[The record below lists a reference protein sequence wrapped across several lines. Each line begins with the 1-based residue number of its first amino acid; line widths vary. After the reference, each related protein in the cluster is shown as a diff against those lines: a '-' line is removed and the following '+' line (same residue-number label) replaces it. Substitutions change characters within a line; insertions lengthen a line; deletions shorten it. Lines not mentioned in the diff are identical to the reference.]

1 MKRRRRRS
9 VRSRRRTGRKVRR
22 RRRNYSNWIPAY
34 RSNPRRRRKARGR
47 RRKVRGRRRRRNSYA
62 PRYVNGR
69 RRTKARR
76 RRNKGRRRVRFGYRR
91 RRNPQYGKGG
101 KRLSMKK
108 PVEAL
113 MAGYKLPTLK
123 SAAVIASGA
132 LANNAVYRL
141 AANNVPMFPEFLK
154 DGPGEIA
161 GKLAMAGITGAGV
174 GMINAGLASEVF
186 FGGVLQCVMDA
197 FNEYVIP
204 NVPGLSGL
212 GDYLTRADFAGR
224 QALGDYASVRD
235 LSAAQNLGNWEVA
248 VPDMLDPGLGQI
260 ATTPLNYPA
269 PRPAIES
276 VAAMELSS
284 M

>member
-1 MKRRRRRS
+1 
-9 VRSRRRTGRKVRR
+9 
-22 RRRNYSNWIPAY
+22 
-34 RSNPRRRRKARGR
+34 
-47 RRKVRGRRRRRNSYA
+47 
-62 PRYVNGR
+62 
-69 RRTKARR
+69 
-76 RRNKGRRRVRFGYRR
+76 
-91 RRNPQYGKGG
+91 
-101 KRLSMKK
+101 MKK

-197 FNEYVIP
+197 FNQYVIP

-212 GDYLTRADFAGR
+212 GDFLTRADFAGR

-235 LSAAQNLGNWEVA
+235 LSAAQNLGDYASVQALSQAQN
-248 VPDMLDPGLGQI
+248 LGSDGQGESYI
-260 ATTPLNYPA
+260 AEELA
-269 PRPAIES
+269 AI
-276 VAAMELSS
+276 A
-284 M
+284 